1 MIILNWL
8 SFLCLFPNPF
18 FFYFVMSFPRCPQF
32 HDNSFLFFLAVVL
45 KTIDLLI
52 NIKYTVFSTKEVLLF
67 YMCFCFFL
75 QIIFRV
81 GNLSRNF
88 ISHFDP
94 RKRQRPS
101 CVPKMRSPID
111 QVNSVVIRSHGG
123 LQPIWPPAWRA
134 FHF

>member
-18 FFYFVMSFPRCPQF
+18 FSTLLCPFP
-32 HDNSFLFFLAVVL
+32 DALNSMIIASYFFLAVVL

-94 RKRQRPS
+94 RKRQRPR